1 MNDIDETDALSHL
14 DGIDAKHGVNTPAE
28 KPIVNEPDVVKS
40 LGKVELHPEDQLSSA
55 SESPWKLL
63 SLDLMPSKGMFY
75 PADAEILLR
84 SAKTSDIKH
93 WSTMDEKDPIDI
105 RNKINFI
112 LDKCAKFKSNSGGRY
127 NFNDYSDVD
136 KYHILFRIYELTFP
150 NQENKLMANIKCKN
164 PSCGKVNRL
173 QVSSR
178 NLIGYSTPESIMPWY
193 SSVERAFIIPAESNK
208 LGEKFKFYLPN
219 SGTINKFKEHRKQE
233 IAKGKKIDEAF
244 YEVVPY
250 LYNDWRKITPGFI
263 TTLIHNFNDWSRD
276 KYIAVYKFV
285 EMIKKESVNRAIG
298 VCEKCKSRLED
309 HIFLGGSFTTKD
321 IFIIS
326 TGFFEFIGA

>member
-14 DGIDAKHGVNTPAE
+14 DGIDAKHGVNAQVEETSVDN
-28 KPIVNEPDVVKS
+28 KNIVQS
-40 LGKVELHPEDQLSSA
+40 LGKAKLYPEDQLSAA

-63 SLDLMPSKGMFY
+63 SLDLIPSKGICY
-75 PADAEILLR
+75 PSDVEILLK

-93 WSTMDEKDPIDI
+93 WSTMDEKDPLDV
-105 RNKINFI
+105 RSKINFI
-112 LDKCAKFKSNSGGRY
+112 LNTCAKINSKTGGRY

-150 NQENKLMANIKCKN
+150 NQENKLMAKIKCKN
-164 PSCGKVNRL
+164 TSCGKVNSL
-173 QVSSR
+173 QVSSK

-193 SSVERAFIIPAESNK
+193 SDTERAFIIPAESNK
-208 LGEKFKFYLPN
+208 LGESFKFYLPN
-219 SGTINKFKEHRKQE
+219 SGTLNKFRDHKKQQL
-233 IAKGKKIDEAF
+233 AKGRKIDTAF
-244 YEVVPY
+244 YEVIPY
-250 LYNDWRKITPGFI
+250 LFNDWRKLTPDLI
-263 TTLIHNFNDWSRD
+263 DTLINNFNDWSRD

-285 EMIKKESVNRAIG
+285 EMIKKESINRATG

-326 TGFFEFIGA
+326 AGFFEFIGA